1 MTMALLKRQ
10 FLLWGFTFAGAGLLL
25 IAGLLLSFWIGNN
38 PSLDVGETMDGMQL
52 GWWRAVIYSAL
63 LLFWP
68 RLVSRVIHNREQS
81 QPHLLS
87 RRPLIILIILYECL
101 IVQNPLSVIL
111 AWVG

>member
-1 MTMALLKRQ
+1 MTLLKRQ
-10 FLLWGFTFAGAGLLL
+10 FLFWGFTFAGIGLLLVAGLLISL
-25 IAGLLLSFWIGNN
+25 WIGNN
-38 PSLDVGETMDGMQL
+38 PSLDIGEVMDGMQF
-52 GWWRAVIYSAL
+52 GWWRAVIYSML

-68 RLVSRVIHNREQS
+68 RLVLRVIRNRKQS
-81 QPHLLS
+81 QLYLLN

>member
-1 MTMALLKRQ
+1 MAFLKRQ
-10 FLLWGFTFAGAGLLL
+10 FLLWGFTFTGVGLLL
-25 IAGLLLSFWIGNN
+25 IAGLLLSLLIGNN
-38 PSLDVGETMDGMQL
+38 PPLDIGEVMDGMQF
-52 GWWRAVIYSAL
+52 GWWRAVIYSML

-68 RLVSRVIHNREQS
+68 RLVLRVIRNRKQS
-81 QPHLLS
+81 QLYLLN

>member
-1 MTMALLKRQ
+1 MALFKRK
-10 FLLWGFTFAGAGLLL
+10 FSLCGFTVAGVGLLI
-25 IAGLLLSFWIGNN
+25 IAGLWLTFWMANN
-38 PSLDVGETMDGMQL
+38 HSLGIVETMDGIQF
-52 GWWRAVIYSAL
+52 GWWRAVNYSAL

-68 RLVSRVIHNREQS
+68 RLVSGGIYNRQQS
-81 QPHLLS
+81 QRHQLS

>member
-1 MTMALLKRQ
+1 MAFLKRQ
-10 FLLWGFTFAGAGLLL
+10 FLLWVFTFTGVGLLL
-25 IAGLLLSFWIGNN
+25 IAGLLLSFLIGNN
-38 PSLDVGETMDGMQL
+38 PPLDIGEVMYGRQF
-52 GWWRAVIYSAL
+52 GWWRAVIYSML

-68 RLVSRVIHNREQS
+68 RLVLRVIRNRKQS
-81 QPHLLS
+81 QLYLLN

>member
-1 MTMALLKRQ
+1 MALLKRH
-10 FLLWGFTFAGAGLLL
+10 FLLWGFTFAGVGLLL
-25 IAGLLLSFWIGNN
+25 IAGLLLSFWVGNN
-38 PSLDVGETMDGMQL
+38 PSLDIGEILDGMQF

-63 LLFWP
+63 LLIWP
-68 RLVSRVIHNREQS
+68 RLVSRVMHNRQKS
-81 QPHLLS
+81 QQYLLS

>member
-1 MTMALLKRQ
+1 MVLLKRQ
-10 FLLWGFTFAGAGLLL
+10 LLLWGFTFAGVGLLL

-38 PSLDVGETMDGMQL
+38 PSLDISEIMDGMQF
-52 GWWRAVIYSAL
+52 GWWRAVIYGAL

-68 RLVSRVIHNREQS
+68 RLVLRVIQNRQQS
-81 QPHLLS
+81 QQYLLN